1 MHRLGPWG
9 GKGHASHE
17 NVLTDGARLSEDRR
31 RQRCGGTSE
40 RSAETTYDA
49 TKDVAFVWIF
59 MLHAEVCEDGC
70 LVLGYCGIVQLLNLG
85 ELVGVDEEEG
95 GCPDQ
100 LHRFVSWTNRG
111 ERRAS

>member
-1 MHRLGPWG
+1 MILLTF
-9 GKGHASHE
+9 
-17 NVLTDGARLSEDRR
+17 NVDYAG
-31 RQRCGGTSE
+31 QQGCG
-40 RSAETTYDA
+40 
-49 TKDVAFVWIF
+49 V
-59 MLHAEVCEDGC
+59 
-70 LVLGYCGIVQLLNLG
+70 GYCGVVQLLNLG